1 MGETMGKG
9 GAIMSPEE
17 YPLYWFMIVNH
28 NRLRSFLT
36 GKDGSSK
43 EALSYR
49 LVIRLFSPEKSC
61 VWCNQRIGLL
71 EVLRNDDNLH
81 TERHFAHNGEQLYR
95 FLNHV
100 DCPSVKR

>member
-28 NRLRSFLT
+28 NRLRTFLA
-36 GKDGSSK
+36 GEDGFDRQ
-43 EALSYR
+43 ALSY
-49 LVIRLFSPEKSC
+49 LLTIRLFSPEKDC
-61 VWCNQRIGLL
+61 EWCHQRIGLL
-71 EVLRNDDNLH
+71 EVLRNSSNLD
-81 TERHFAHNGEQLYR
+81 TERQFAHNGEQLYR